1 MSGEHPDNFIE
12 RCSAMIRV
20 LIVDDHPIVR
30 EGLKQILRATSD
42 IAVTSE
48 ASAGN
53 EALQQI
59 LEQEFD
65 VVLLDISMPG
75 RSGLEILHQIKDLK
89 PHLHV
94 LILSTHSESQ
104 YAGRALKAKASGFL
118 TKGSAPEELIVAIRK
133 VAQGGKY
140 LSATLAE
147 RLVAA
152 VAGDDQSKPLH
163 EALSDREYQVMCSI
177 AAGNTVKE
185 IGRDMA
191 LSIKTISTYRR
202 RILDKMLMKSNAE
215 IIRYAMQHGLVS

>member
-1 MSGEHPDNFIE
+1 
-12 RCSAMIRV
+12 MIRV

-94 LILSTHSESQ
+94 LILSTHSETQ

-118 TKGSAPEELIVAIRK
+118 TKASAPEELIVAIRK